1 MKEEWKDIQ
10 GYEGLYQV
18 SNLGNI
24 KSLSN
29 KSNHKRAKYLIQ
41 NKNKGGYKKVYL
53 YKNHKRECYSVH
65 RLVAKM
71 FIPNPMNKK
80 EVNHID
86 CNKENNCVNNLEWC
100 TRKEN
105 HLHKCLNGLNSTKEA
120 VEKNEKPIILINN
133 NTRYRSMMD
142 ACRQL
147 GLSVANVSR
156 VCSGKLA
163 HTKGY
168 VFRLESEMK

>member
-1 MKEEWKDIQ
+1 MTEIWKDVV
-10 GYEGLYQV
+10 GYENLYQV
-18 SNLGNI
+18 SNLGRI
-24 KSLSN
+24 RSLGN
-29 KSNHKRAKYLIQ
+29 KSNHTNFKYLKQ
-41 NKNKGGYKKVYL
+41 ETNAGGYKRVYL
-53 YKNHKRECYSVH
+53 YKNCKRKCYLVH
-65 RLVAKM
+65 RLVAQA
-71 FIPNPMNKK
+71 FLLNLENKR
-80 EVNHID
+80 EINHID
-86 CNKENNCVNNLEWC
+86 CNKQNNCVDNLEWC
-100 TRKEN
+100 SRQEN

-156 VCSGKLA
+156 VCNGKLK

-168 VFRLESEMK
+168 IFKLESEMN